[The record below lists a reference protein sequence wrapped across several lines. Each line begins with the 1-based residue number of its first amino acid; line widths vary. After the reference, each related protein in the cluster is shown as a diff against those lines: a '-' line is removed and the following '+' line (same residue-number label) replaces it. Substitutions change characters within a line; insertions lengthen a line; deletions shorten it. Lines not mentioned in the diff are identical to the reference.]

1 MIQSNREQKDIDLE
15 CYRSNHF
22 EVVLTDYENG
32 LRKVDELRLST
43 TKVKFDKLSGK
54 LDLYVYA
61 TKAALEYIDT
71 LPKASRKS
79 TSFRRLVR

>member
-1 MIQSNREQKDIDLE
+1 MIQSNYEQKDIDLE

-32 LRKVDELRLST
+32 LRKVDSLRLST

-54 LDLYVYA
+54 LELYVYA
-61 TKAALEYIDT
+61 TKAALEYIDS
-71 LPKASRKS
+71 LHEVSK
-79 TSFRRLVR
+79 